1 MLFKLAKGAKKVCGS
16 GKVALLFVENWFRQS
31 ERSCLCVQHC
41 SPMVPEGGRAEARH
55 RSRSPSPQLVPL
67 PSGSIANWCR
77 LEQPSGFWSAAFPS
91 LNWLQNLSLCGSILR
106 IGMYDKRGGD
116 PGWFVI
122 VWERLSLAW
131 RVCIM
136 SRINISLLEVWLD
149 SRTTHLGRSKLSFY
163 RNTERVFKVRSRSK

>member
-1 MLFKLAKGAKKVCGS
+1 MWLWQGGTSLCRKLVSAVTAFLPLCPALFPHGPRRRQGWGS
-16 GKVALLFVENWFRQS
+16 PPPPEQIPLSSAG
-31 ERSCLCVQHC
+31 
-41 SPMVPEGGRAEARH
+41 VPSLWEG
-55 RSRSPSPQLVPL
+55 
-67 PSGSIANWCR
+67 IANWCR
-77 LEQPSGFWSAAFPS
+77 LEQPSGFLSAAFPL
-91 LNWLQNLSLCGSILR
+91 LNWLKNLSLCGSILR

-163 RNTERVFKVRSRSK
+163 RNTERVFKVRSQSK